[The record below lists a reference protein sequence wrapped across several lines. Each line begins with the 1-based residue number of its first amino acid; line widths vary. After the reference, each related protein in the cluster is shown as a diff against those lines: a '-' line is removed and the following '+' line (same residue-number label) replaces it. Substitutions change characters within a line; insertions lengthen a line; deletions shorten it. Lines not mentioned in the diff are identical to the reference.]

1 MFILSRHCDGN
12 KVITKLNIIKIKKN
26 CMTTPQMAA
35 EETDI
40 FFEGRGGFGELPHKI
55 TALQKLLKK
64 LCQVEPW
71 GNKLR

>member
-1 MFILSRHCDGN
+1 
-12 KVITKLNIIKIKKN
+12 
-26 CMTTPQMAA
+26 MTTPQMAA

-40 FFEGRGGFGELPHKI
+40 FFEGRGGFGELPPKI

-64 LCQVEPW
+64 IVQGEPW

>member
-1 MFILSRHCDGN
+1 
-12 KVITKLNIIKIKKN
+12 
-26 CMTTPQMAA
+26 MTTPQMAA